1 MKHLKVFAFPLFAL
15 VLVVFA
21 VSSANGI
28 GAYTQLPTIIT
39 PGTPGFPNPING
51 NFDIS
56 WYDSARDR
64 FYFADARR
72 GAGLGA
78 LEVIDVQTG
87 TVLNTITGFLGFNA
101 TNRAK
106 MGPDGVLVINGNEA
120 WVGDGNTTIK
130 VVDVDK
136 AAIVDTIDISSPP
149 FTMGT
154 TRADEEAY
162 DAYNHIVLMTVPDG
176 PLPYF
181 ALIDQSGPIGTP
193 HKVLN
198 YVAVQDGTNGGIE
211 QPVWDPVTRKFYLNV
226 PNSNS
231 NPLGG
236 DLYQIDGPT
245 AKITAVYHG
254 PCAGRGLTLLPG
266 SRAMS
271 SCGAVFDL
279 ASGAILS
286 GQATQ
291 KNGTAITADE
301 TWYDSGDDRV
311 YFGNN
316 QGTVL
321 NASTYDLIRMSGTAV
336 RLGLSA
342 GTIDTATY
350 TVVTNLFGFPLPVGQ
365 TGAQVGVFGG
375 HTVAA
380 SSTNL
385 HVFYPVTNV
394 GVKVF
399 AEN

>member
-1 MKHLKVFAFPLFAL
+1 MRTTKFFVFPMFAL

-28 GAYTQLPTIIT
+28 GAYTQLPTILT
-39 PGTPGFPNPING
+39 PGTPGNANPING

-64 FYFADARR
+64 FYFAGARR

-87 TVLNTITGFLGFNA
+87 TVISTITGFLGFNA

-130 VVDVDK
+130 VVDVDAK
-136 AAIVDTIDISSPP
+136 AIKDTIDISAPP
-149 FTMGT
+149 FTLGT

-176 PLPYF
+176 ELPYV
-181 ALIDQSGPIGTP
+181 ALVDQSGPLSGP

-198 YVAVQDGTNGGIE
+198 YIAFPDGTNGGIE
-211 QPVWDPVTRKFYLNV
+211 QPIWDPVTRKFYINV

-236 DLYQIDGPT
+236 DVYQIDGPT
-245 AKITAVYHG
+245 GKITAVYHG

-266 SRAMS
+266 SRAML

-279 ASGAILS
+279 KTGAVLS
-286 GQATQ
+286 GQARQ
-291 KNGTAITADE
+291 KDGTAITADE
-301 TWYDSGDDRV
+301 VWYNPGDDRV

-321 NASTYDLIRMSGTAV
+321 DASTYDLIRMSSTAI

-342 GTIDTATY
+342 GTIDQATNQ
-350 TVVTNLFGFPLPVGQ
+350 VVTNLFGFPLPVGQ

>member
-1 MKHLKVFAFPLFAL
+1 MKHLKLLTFPLFAL

-28 GAYTQLPTIIT
+28 GAYTQLPTIVT
-39 PGTPGFPNPING
+39 PGSTGNTTPVNG

-56 WYDSARDR
+56 WYEAGRDR
-64 FYFADARR
+64 FYFADALRGT
-72 GAGLGA
+72 GAGVVEA
-78 LEVIDVQTG
+78 IDVRT
-87 TVLNTITGFLGFNA
+87 NTFLFSIPGFTGFA
-101 TNRAK
+101 TPRTK
-106 MGPDGVLVINGNEA
+106 MGPDGVLTTTTNEM
-120 WVGDGNTTIK
+120 WVGDGNTTVK
-130 VVDVDK
+130 VVNIDTK
-136 AAIVDTIDISSPP
+136 AITDTINISSPG
-149 FTMGT
+149 GT

-162 DAYNHIVLMTVPDG
+162 DPYNQIILMTVPDG
-176 PLPYF
+176 DLPYF
-181 ALIDQSGPIGTP
+181 ALINQGVPAP
-193 HKVLN
+193 HPVLG
-198 YVAVQDGTNGGIE
+198 YITVPDGTIGGIE
-211 QPVWDPVTRKFYLNV
+211 QPIFDPVTRKFYLNV

-231 NPLGG
+231 NPTGG

-245 AKITAVYHG
+245 KKITAVFRG

-266 SRAMS
+266 ARAMS

-279 ASGAILS
+279 KTGNILA
-286 GQATQ
+286 GQALEP
-291 KNGTAITADE
+291 NGSAVTADE
-301 TWYDSGDDRV
+301 VWYNPGDDRV

-321 NASTYDLIRMSGTAV
+321 SASSYDLIRMSNDAI

-350 TVVTNLFGFPLPVGQ
+350 QVVTNLFGFPLPVGP
-365 TGAQVGVFGG
+365 TGAQAGVFGG

-380 SSTNL
+380 SSSNL
-385 HVFYPVTNV
+385 HVFFPVVGV